1 MGKPGGHIQGRWL
14 WGSGAVGTEQPQHC
28 PAGGHGAAGRSAARC
43 RAPCNGTGLQS
54 LAQPREFITMEVFMQ
69 CVVKRLKAARRN
81 KLVGHLHLFW
91 FTFLDQCLWIIPPF
105 KPILGWAGNLPC
117 KQAGSVLG
125 TLFELRERCDEAGR
139 GHKWLWGE
147 GSPLGAQGRACVG
160 RI

>member
-1 MGKPGGHIQGRWL
+1 MQSTMQWHRAAELGSAQGVYHNGGFY
-14 WGSGAVGTEQPQHC
+14 AVC
-28 PAGGHGAAGRSAARC
+28 
-43 RAPCNGTGLQS
+43 
-54 LAQPREFITMEVFMQ
+54 FMQ
-69 CVVKRLKAARRN
+69 LKAARRN

-125 TLFELRERCDEAGR
+125 TLFELRERCGEAGR

-147 GSPLGAQGRACVG
+147 GSPLGAQGPACVG
-160 RI
+160 RT